1 MYPLRIR
8 PSVSKEEENVTLK
21 LEQDEAHLIAEVSE
35 TSPVEEFEDV
45 VQYQIQPTKES
56 FEAFQWVGRARNI

>member
-45 VQYQIQPTKES
+45 VQYQILPTKES